1 MNLGYIIN
9 NAQFR
14 PFSYAELI
22 QPLQQQT
29 DYQNQLEDAISQLGA
44 QADAVGSMANQ
55 TTDPETYA
63 RYKAY
68 SDALAQQA
76 SDLAQRG
83 LTPGSRSILN
93 NLRQSYSTDIVPIQ
107 NAVTRR
113 REFEDEQRKM
123 SLQDPTRIW
132 QRRAGSIS
140 LDELVNNPN
149 MDYGQSYSGAMIAQQ
164 AYQAAG
170 NLAKEAQNSEAG
182 RQKLRE
188 LLPYQYEYIRQRGFT
203 SDAVLKAIQ
212 GSPEASKILTG
223 LVDQVVAST
232 GIQNWN
238 DPVALQRA
246 YDYARQGLWA
256 AVGTQDSQIITDQW
270 GLEQAKSAL
279 DHKYREKEM
288 RQAQTPPP
296 EDPNIPDYSRDVL
309 TPGKGKV
316 NRNEVKSLLGIDPVS
331 GKYSKYV
338 DVAVGQQYKTSFWQ
352 DDPGSI
358 TYKKFRLWTDKGTM
372 LSRQQFVNQGKTQK
386 ERDILASRYNRM
398 RSVAGKYGF
407 NVDSANR
414 KGGYNVSYVS
424 KKIRM
429 QGATTTTIEDLPMKN
444 DDKQEVIG
452 RIHNNARGTIR
463 EFKGFNADGSPIT
476 GRLAD
481 EDKLFEQN
489 KDKTKYTNIST
500 VSTPSTPAVNNGGFI
515 ITDNDGKYY
524 WVPGNKMTK
533 GVQATQNEVRQSLD
547 RIDAKERE
555 LRRKYGNAAYNNSQ
569 EKEYLDAQRKQIRAY
584 GVRDNLIQIGGTY
597 DPGSYKAG
605 GNSANEE
612 P

>member
-93 NLRQSYSTDIVPIQ
+93 NLRQTYSTDIIPIQ

-270 GLEQAKSAL
+270 GLEQAKAAL
-279 DHKYREKEM
+279 DHKYRQQEM
-288 RQAQTPPP
+288 QAAQNNMAYA
-296 EDPNIPDYSRDVL
+296 NIPSYTRDIT
-309 TPGKGKV
+309 TPGNNKV
-316 NRNEVKSLLGIDPVS
+316 NANKVAEMYGVNPQT
-331 GKYSKYV
+331 GKYSKFISLREY
-338 DVAVGQQYKTSFWQ
+338 YT
-352 DDPGSI
+352 PGIAPGVSGH
-358 TYKKFRLWTDKGTM
+358 YEGNGKKYRLWTNNGRM
-372 LSRQQFVNQGKTQK
+372 LTKQEFINQGKSDDEKQL
-386 ERDILASRYNRM
+386 LANHYNYLI
-398 RSVAGKYGF
+398 KYGNSIGF
-407 NVDSANR
+407 NISNLQSRNNGYKINYFMNKLRNTGSMSATVN
-414 KGGYNVSYVS
+414 
-424 KKIRM
+424 
-429 QGATTTTIEDLPMKN
+429 DLPLN
-444 DDKQEVIG
+444 DSDIQRVT
-452 RIHNNARGTIR
+452 RRVQNNAGNSIR
-463 EFKGFNADGSPIT
+463 EFKGFDAKGNPIL
-476 GRLAD
+476 GKLAD
-481 EDKLFEQN
+481 NKKLFSKE
-489 KDKTKYTNIST
+489 KEGKYNNVTGYMS
-500 VSTPSTPAVNNGGFI
+500 PSYPSANGTGFI
-515 ITDNDGKYY
+515 MQDNDGHLY
-524 WVPGNKMTK
+524 WVPGNKISNSTP
-533 GVQATQNEVRQSLD
+533 VNQRAVRHSLD
-547 RIDAKERE
+547 MLERE
-555 LRRKYGNAAYNNSQ
+555 RRATNMSDEQYRMIKSQIIAA
-569 EKEYLDAQRKQIRAY
+569 
-584 GVRDNLIQIGGTY
+584 GVRNDVTQLGGTY
-597 DPGSYKAG
+597 TPPST
-605 GNSANEE
+605 NMVNSSANEE